1 MKSDNYISVQFKGG
15 RYMVVSGSK
24 RADALQRAH
33 RAWVMGY
40 DELANDL
47 FDEAKDSEG
56 CAFESFNTS
65 REQ

>member
-1 MKSDNYISVQFKGG
+1 MYRDDYISVQFKGG
-15 RYMVVSGSK
+15 RYMVISGSK
-24 RADALQRAH
+24 RADALHRAH

-47 FDEAKDSEG
+47 FDEAKNAEG
-56 CAFESFNTS
+56 CAFKSFDTS

>member
-1 MKSDNYISVQFKGG
+1 MYRDDYISVQFKGG
-15 RYMVVSGSK
+15 RYMVSSGSK

-47 FDEAKDSEG
+47 FDEAKNAEG
-56 CAFESFNTS
+56 CAFKSFDTS

>member
-1 MKSDNYISVQFKGG
+1 
-15 RYMVVSGSK
+15 MVISGSK

-47 FDEAKDSEG
+47 FDEAKNAEG
-56 CAFESFNTS
+56 CAFKSFDTS